1 MLVAARRDDVEVD
14 DFVLDLDL
22 DDLAGATNLVASAE
36 RMAEASEVLVV
47 SGDVGALL
55 TVEDVAFPLAF
66 SVVDG

>member
-1 MLVAARRDDVEVD
+1 MLVAARRDEVEVD

-22 DDLAGATNLVASAE
+22 DALAGATNLVARAE